1 VGDEAE
7 YHMTGEG
14 RGHIQDT
21 EQRAVHVDASTGIR
35 EEAGFF
41 GSGRE
46 RLFGFTYL
54 PRSTPVEA
62 GIVFCEPI
70 LSQFR
75 AHYRVG
81 TLTARAL
88 ARNGIAVQRFQYRG
102 MGNSDGDITNLTL
115 ASMIE
120 DGREATNTL
129 RTVAGVGR
137 TAYFGLNIGAY
148 PAAALSRDGSPLVLD
163 SPHPTGRGYFRAA
176 FRAHGIYA
184 MKEGA
189 EKSAT
194 QALLDEMNET
204 GITSLLGCRLPKGL
218 YDSLSSA
225 SLPEEMGDESRSVLL
240 IGPGHE
246 GELRADM
253 RRLVDE
259 LEGRGLSITVEIRPK
274 EDPFW
279 YVANLAPENRA
290 ETGETAMQ
298 IAKWVKS
305 QLTVAAS
312 TEGHGHG

>member
-1 VGDEAE
+1 
-7 YHMTGEG
+7 MTDEG
-14 RGHIQDT
+14 RGHIQDIG
-21 EQRAVHVDASTGIR
+21 QRAVRVDTRAGIR

-41 GSGRE
+41 GAGSD
-46 RLFGFTYL
+46 RLFGITYL
-54 PRSTPVEA
+54 PQSEPVQA

-88 ARNGIAVQRFQYRG
+88 AGAGVAVQRFQYRG
-102 MGNSDGDITNLTL
+102 MGNSDGDIAGLTL

-120 DGREATNTL
+120 DAQEASTTL
-129 RTVAGVGR
+129 RDVVGMPSI
-137 TAYFGLNIGAY
+137 AYFGLNIGAY
-148 PAAALSRDGSPLVLD
+148 PAAVLSRDGSPLVID

-194 QALLDEMNET
+194 QTLLDEMRET
-204 GITSLLGCRLPKGL
+204 GVTSLLGCRLPGGL
-218 YDSLSSA
+218 YDSLAAA
-225 SLPEEMGDESRSVLL
+225 SLAEEMGDNTRPVLL
-240 IGPGHE
+240 IGPGQS
-246 GELRADM
+246 GELRGDM

-259 LEGRGLSITVEIRPK
+259 LEGRGLAVTVEIRPK

-279 YVANLAPENRA
+279 YVANLAPESRA
-290 ETGETAMQ
+290 ETGETAMRV
-298 IAKWVKS
+298 AEWVKS
-305 QLTVAAS
+305 QPTVAAS
-312 TEGHGHG
+312 SRGRANE